1 MKYPKV
7 VLSFIYD
14 FLLDWK
20 TKNFLLR
27 NTGKKGNSNMHLSK
41 MTILADEVT
50 NIYAYVYIWYTYIPM
65 K

>member
-7 VLSFIYD
+7 VLSFRY

-27 NTGKKGNSNMHLSK
+27 NTGKKGNSNMYLSK
-41 MTILADEVT
+41 MTILADKVT
-50 NIYAYVYIWYTYIPM
+50 NVYA
-65 K
+65 